1 MVIILLAILCVYL
14 IKGQSKK
21 RNHDRNHPKRS
32 TITLGNEI
40 PIYLNEEILTKW
52 LKDKTQNDTLY
63 LNNNDDDILPRNT
76 KISKIDSNTFNQ
88 MSKSLSILHLDHN
101 LINEIDQG
109 TFFELNNLKV
119 LRLDFNRLDS
129 FNLNFSEYNKLEK
142 LYLNNNQIHSIG
154 FDTFLN
160 LNKLLVLDLSF
171 NKLVRLSFNYFDGLT
186 SLQKCCLNN
195 NEIND
200 MDMSLRKFSN
210 ISSRKSFLINFEQNN
225 LNDYLSKTL
234 NKLFKSSNTTCD

>member
-21 RNHDRNHPKRS
+21 RNHDRTHPKR
-32 TITLGNEI
+32 TKITTGNEI
-40 PIYLNEEILTKW
+40 LIHLTEGILAEW
-52 LKDKTQNDTLY
+52 LKDKILNDVLY
-63 LNNNDDDILPRNT
+63 LNNDDDILPKNI

-101 LINEIDQG
+101 LINDIDQD

-119 LRLDFNRLDS
+119 LRLDFNRLQA
-129 FNLNFSEYNKLEK
+129 FNLKISEKNQLES

-171 NKLVRLSFNYFDGLT
+171 NRLMRLTFNYFAGLT
-186 SLQKCCLNN
+186 SLRKYCLNN

-200 MDMSLRKFSN
+200 VI
-210 ISSRKSFLINFEQNN
+210 ISALEITRISKESFCINFEQNN
-225 LNDYLSKTL
+225 LPDLLFSKLKL
-234 NKLFKSSNTTCD
+234 NFKCHNIKC